1 MSISFSDCPHC
12 NQIVTKK
19 TIADNRKYRNEAG
32 IDIFACSRC
41 NGHFKFEPSAY
52 LKAKKSGETV
62 KLYKVAEL
70 LKSEKLAA
78 DFESND
84 DSMFDWSGY
93 PIKVA
98 IGLALFAVVIF
109 ISD

>member
-19 TIADNRKYRNEAG
+19 SLADNRKYRNEAG

-52 LKAKKSGETV
+52 LKAKKSGDQV
-62 KLYKVAEL
+62 KLYKVDEL
-70 LKSEKLAA
+70 LKSEKMA
-78 DFESND
+78 

-109 ISD
+109 ISE

>member
-19 TIADNRKYRNEAG
+19 SLADNRKYRNEAG

-41 NGHFKFEPSAY
+41 NGHFKFEPAAY
-52 LKAKKSGETV
+52 LKAKKSGDTV
-62 KLYKVAEL
+62 KLYKVDEL
-70 LKSEKLAA
+70 LKSEKMA
-78 DFESND
+78 

-109 ISD
+109 ISE

>member
-12 NQIVTKK
+12 NEAISKEAVAENKKYKNEQAIVV
-19 TIADNRKYRNEAG
+19 
-32 IDIFACSRC
+32 FACPHC
-41 NGHFKFEPSAY
+41 GEHFKFSPYEY
-52 LKAKKSGETV
+52 LKAKKSGDTV
-62 KLYKVAEL
+62 KLYKESEI
-70 LKSEKLAA
+70 LKSEKMA
-78 DFESND
+78 

-98 IGLALFAVVIF
+98 IGIALFAVVIF

>member
-19 TIADNRKYRNEAG
+19 TLADNRKYRNEAG
-32 IDIFACSRC
+32 VDIFACSRC
-41 NGHFKFEPSAY
+41 NGHFKFEPAAY
-52 LKAKKSGETV
+52 LKAKTSGGTV
-62 KLYKVAEL
+62 KLYKVDEL
-70 LKSEKLAA
+70 LKSEKMA
-78 DFESND
+78 

-109 ISD
+109 ISE